1 MSHPHHHPHHP
12 SVPPPPNGHLMKYFL
27 LHGTREQFFAG
38 DAALQTAGGTVPAFE
53 TQVVLTY
60 DRIVIER
67 RSSLDEFIPFLEYLR
82 DAGMRIE
89 LLSDHDYGRGD
100 FLVDKV
106 AWRAT

>member
-1 MSHPHHHPHHP
+1 
-12 SVPPPPNGHLMKYFL
+12 MKYFL

-38 DAALQTAGGTVPAFE
+38 DAAVQAAGGTVPAFE
-53 TQVVLTY
+53 TQVILTY

-82 DAGMRIE
+82 NAGMRIE